1 MATAARGSRSAR
13 PGGATPARRTRPLS
27 RDYGGDPRSAELAK
41 SIGRHQ
47 RVISE
52 HEGAMLTAIAEFNR
66 AEAWR
71 GDGAL
76 SMRDWLVAHCHV
88 SRARARTLVEAAA
101 KANELPALSEALSE

>member
-1 MATAARGSRSAR
+1 MATAARASHPAGT
-13 PGGATPARRTRPLS
+13 GGRTTSRRTRPLS
-27 RDYGGDPRSAELAK
+27 RDYGGDPRSAELAE

-52 HEGAMLTAIAEFNR
+52 HEGSMLGDIAEFDR
-66 AEAWR
+66 TEAWR

-88 SRARARTLVEAAA
+88 SHARARTLVDAAG
-101 KANELPALSEALSE
+101 KVKELPAL